1 MKISEVIEKL
11 NDALEQYGDIP
22 VNMDVDNR
30 YDDFVDIEDIQ
41 ADGESVTLYD
51 F

>member
-22 VNMDVDNR
+22 VTMYVDNR
-30 YDDFVDIEDIQ
+30 YDDFVDIEDIR
-41 ADGESVTLYD
+41 ADEESVTLYD